1 MAFDWVR
8 LAGVLARS
16 RDLRGE
22 ADPRCLVERDRRS
35 DRGWLVD
42 RFIPKKP
49 SGAALLLLHGWT
61 LRGKDDHR
69 LQAFAKA
76 LAVAGV
82 ESFVPH
88 IPGLAS
94 MAFEPD
100 DVAGLRGLLEHQL
113 EHRERPLG
121 VMGFSFGG
129 SYAMLAASG
138 CTPQPRFIVTM
149 SAYGDLPATYQRSL
163 DGDKQAPSDP
173 TARESW
179 IYQKLAMAWR
189 QRTVVGLTAPVQ
201 EELRELLMTFC
212 EHNRTEASCDFWSR
226 KLSDIDWQAAEQGQ
240 QDPKVLSALS
250 PALDPPRLGC
260 PVAILHDKYDRAV
273 WPCEAGVLADAVRR
287 GSPGIR
293 VDVMVT
299 DLLQHVRPGTI
310 WRPGEILRLF
320 SLLTPLVRG

>member
-1 MAFDWVR
+1 MPFDWVR

-22 ADPRCLVERDRRS
+22 ADPRCLVEKDRRN

-42 RFIPKKP
+42 RFVPKKP

-61 LRGKDDHR
+61 LRGKDDPR

-76 LAVAGV
+76 LAIAGI
-82 ESFVPH
+82 ESVVPH

-94 MAFEPD
+94 LAFEPD
-100 DVAGLRGLLEHQL
+100 DVAGLRELLEQQ
-113 EHRERPLG
+113 ERPLG

-138 CTPQPRFIVTM
+138 SAPQPRFIITI
-149 SAYGDLPATYQRSL
+149 SAYGDLPATYRRSL
-163 DGDKQAPSDP
+163 DGDKQAPADP

-189 QRTVVGLTAPVQ
+189 QRTAVGLTAAVQ
-201 EELRELLMTFC
+201 EELRELLVTFC
-212 EHNRTEASCDFWSR
+212 EHNRTEVSCDFWAR
-226 KLSDIDWQAAEQGQ
+226 KLGDIDWQAAEQGQ
-240 QDPKVLSALS
+240 QDPTVLSALS
-250 PALDPPRLGC
+250 PALNPPRLGC
-260 PVAILHDKYDRAV
+260 PVAILHDKNDRAV
-273 WPCEAGVLADAVRR
+273 WPCEAGMLADAVRR

-299 DLLQHVRPGTI
+299 DLLQHVRPGAI
-310 WRPGEILRLF
+310 WRPVEILRLF
-320 SLLTPLVRG
+320 RLLTPLVQG